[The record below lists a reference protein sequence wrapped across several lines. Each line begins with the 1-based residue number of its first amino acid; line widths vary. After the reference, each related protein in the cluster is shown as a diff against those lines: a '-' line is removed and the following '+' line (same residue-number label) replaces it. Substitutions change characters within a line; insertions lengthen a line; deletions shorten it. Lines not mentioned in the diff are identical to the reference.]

1 MFIFTAKL
9 NRKKLI
15 AIAAAAV
22 AIILFIIFLSNRG
35 TGTTIAETAAQKLS
49 TPESRVEYLASVG
62 YTVSPEPVR
71 TQEVG
76 IPKEFTEVYDR
87 YNAMQMAQGFDLS
100 KYQGKRVM
108 QYVYQIENWPQDGD
122 PEPVYATLLL
132 YKDKLVGGEISR
144 GGENGFLRPL
154 LES

>member
-1 MFIFTAKL
+1 MVIFTAKL

-22 AIILFIIFLSNRG
+22 AIILFVIVLSNRG
-35 TGTTIAETAAQKLS
+35 TGTTITETAAQKLS
-49 TPESRVEYLASVG
+49 TPEARVEYLASVG
-62 YTVSPEPVR
+62 YTVAPEPVR

-76 IPKEFTEVYDR
+76 IPEEFSEVYDR
-87 YNAMQMAQGFDLS
+87 YNAMQMAQGFDLT
-100 KYQGKRVM
+100 KYRGKRVM

-122 PEPVYATLLL
+122 TEPVYATLLL
-132 YKDKLVGGEISR
+132 YKDKLIAGEISR

>member
-1 MFIFTAKL
+1 MVIFTAKL
-9 NRKKLI
+9 NKKLLI

-22 AIILFIIFLSNRG
+22 AIILFVIFLSNRG
-35 TGTTIAETAAQKLS
+35 TGTAITETAAQKLS

-100 KYQGKRVM
+100 KYRGKRVM
-108 QYVYQIENWPQDGD
+108 QYVFRIENWPQDGD
-122 PEPVYATLLL
+122 PEPVCATLLL
-132 YKDKLVGGEISR
+132 YKDKLIGGEISR

>member
-1 MFIFTAKL
+1 MVIFTAKL

-22 AIILFIIFLSNRG
+22 AIILFVIVLSNRG
-35 TGTTIAETAAQKLS
+35 TGTTITETAAQKLS

-62 YTVSPEPVR
+62 YTVAPEPVR

-76 IPKEFTEVYDR
+76 IPEEFSEVYDR
-87 YNAMQMAQGFDLS
+87 YNAMQMAQGFDLT
-100 KYQGKRVM
+100 KYRGKRVM

-122 PEPVYATLLL
+122 TEPVYATLLL
-132 YKDKLVGGEISR
+132 YKDKLIAGEISR